1 MGLFFKN
8 LPVDLAKGLKTCRP
22 HFMSAWLF
30 SALVNLLYL
39 APTLYMMQVYDRVVP
54 TGGVMTLFWLTVII
68 AIAVGTLTALDG
80 VRSRMMMRASL
91 RLHYSLGQT
100 IFDRL
105 FARRKG
111 EAGKPV
117 ALQAMREFDTIRTT
131 MTGPA
136 MMAAFDVPWTPIY
149 LIASFMVHPLLA
161 LIIVI
166 GGVILTGLAIANER
180 SSRVRAQVG
189 MKANSAAYA
198 AQDSLF
204 SNAELIRSLG
214 MRNALVS
221 RHMIAREEGVIATTQ
236 AQLASTRY
244 TGLVKFVRMFLQS
257 LSLGAGAYLAINGQI
272 SSGTIIAAS
281 VLLSRAL
288 QPIEQLVGS
297 WSGIVQARSALESL
311 SALFDETE
319 HGDAPKMA
327 LPDPVGHIALTNVTL
342 RNPQGTAF
350 LLKGINLTL
359 KPGEITGLI
368 GPSGGGKSTLSRVIA
383 GGLEPDAGEI
393 RIDSANY
400 ADWDQDQ
407 LGKHIGY
414 MPQDN
419 ALLSGSIAENI
430 ARFSI
435 NQGEDVDAIA
445 LKIVDAAQLA
455 GVHELILSL
464 PGGYQ
469 AAIGDPSFR
478 LSGGQIQ
485 RIALARALFG
495 RPKVLILDEPNSA
508 LDAEGEQALVAAIQT
523 MKLNG
528 SAILLV
534 AHRSLALSHA
544 DRLVIMNGGAIEH
557 EGPRQQVIEDM
568 REAASRRNV
577 VNMARS

>member
-8 LPVDLAKGLKTCRP
+8 LPVDLANGLKTCRP

-68 AIAVGTLTALDG
+68 AVAVGTLTALDG

-91 RLHYSLGQT
+91 RLHNSLGQT
-100 IFDRL
+100 ILDRL

-244 TGLVKFVRMFLQS
+244 TSLVKFVRMFLQS
-257 LSLGAGAYLAINGQI
+257 LSLGAGAFLAINGQI

-297 WSGIVQARSALESL
+297 WSGIVQARSAVESL

-319 HGDAPKMA
+319 ESDAPKMA

-368 GPSGGGKSTLSRVIA
+368 GPSGGGKSTLSRIIA

-393 RIDSANY
+393 RIDSASY

-407 LGKHIGY
+407 LGKHFGY

-435 NQGEDVDAIA
+435 NKSEDADAVA

-469 AAIGDPSFR
+469 ATIGDPSFG

-485 RIALARALFG
+485 RIALARALYG

-544 DRLVIMNGGAIEH
+544 DRLVIMNAGAIEH
-557 EGPRQQVIEDM
+557 EGPRQQVIDDM